1 MNNIREF
8 SNASTDASADASAD
22 ASTKSELERLFDTIP
37 DISTQQVIDAVRD
50 SIDAGLITE
59 DRDIFEDKV
68 RSLDGLQLEG
78 YLQELWDEI

>member
-8 SNASTDASADASAD
+8 SNASADASAD

>member
-8 SNASTDASADASAD
+8 SNASADASTD